1 MNYEMEDTQNSA
13 PGSLPPAQ
21 VAKLGAP
28 RRAADAQSTTKR
40 LAPFF
45 PHPPHMLNSKQLTNG
60 IDATDDVFGTWH
72 ICVPFRRWQPSFV
85 DCNY

>member
-21 VAKLGAP
+21 AAKLGAP

-40 LAPFF
+40 LVSIVHVCL
-45 PHPPHMLNSKQLTNG
+45 PHTLTSRQFTNR
-60 IDATDDVFGTWH
+60 IDATDDLVGPWH
-72 ICVPFRRWQPSFV
+72 IRFPFR
-85 DCNY
+85 

>member
-21 VAKLGAP
+21 AAKLGAP

-40 LAPFF
+40 FVSLSLFELPR
-45 PHPPHMLNSKQLTNG
+45 LTSKQLTNRV
-60 IDATDDVFGTWH
+60 DATYDLFRTWH
-72 ICVPFRRWQPSFV
+72 LCFSVR
-85 DCNY
+85 